1 MSLRTLLAA
10 VAAVAL
16 SAGAAAAQNPAP
28 SSTPQKAA
36 PQKMAHHTAMAPS
49 ITADSAKAIAVKEVP
64 GATVAS
70 EKLKTRNGR
79 QYYLFGLHAGKSKAL
94 IRATV
99 DASTGAFSRL
109 DQPHPAKS

>member
-1 MSLRTLLAA
+1 MSFRTLLAA
-10 VAAVAL
+10 LAGVAL
-16 SAGAAAAQNPAP
+16 SAGVAAAQNPAP
-28 SSTPQKAA
+28 STPQKAA
-36 PQKMAHHTAMAPS
+36 PQKMAHNTMTAPAIS
-49 ITADSAKAIAVKEVP
+49 ADSAKAIALKQVP

-70 EKLKTRNGR
+70 EKLETRNGKHYSLLR
-79 QYYLFGLHAGKSKAL
+79 LRDSKSHNT

>member
-1 MSLRTLLAA
+1 MSFRTLLAA

-16 SAGAAAAQNPAP
+16 SAGVAAAQNPAP
-28 SSTPQKAA
+28 STQQKAA
-36 PQKMAHHTAMAPS
+36 PQKMAHNTMTAPS
-49 ITADSAKAIAVKEVP
+49 ISADSAKAIALKQVP

-79 QYYLFGLHAGKSKAL
+79 QYYLFGLHEGKSKAL

>member
-1 MSLRTLLAA
+1 MSFRTLLAA
-10 VAAVAL
+10 LAGVAL
-16 SAGAAAAQNPAP
+16 SAGVAAAQNPAP
-28 SSTPQKAA
+28 PAQKAA
-36 PQKMAHHTAMAPS
+36 PQKMAHTTMTAPS
-49 ITADSAKAIAVKEVP
+49 ISADSAKAIALKQVP

-70 EKLKTRNGR
+70 EKLKTRNGHR
-79 QYYLFGLHAGKSKAL
+79 YYLFGLQQGKSKAL